1 METNFHKIFPFEVYL
16 LVGTLWYLYETSEI
30 RVVRG
35 ELGANPTSF
44 LAWIDRMVLKE
55 AGKWFSGRVQ
65 EQRSMSALDQLLVRF
80 VKEEIHPI
88 FSIAMR

>member
-16 LVGTLWYLYETSEI
+16 LVRTLGYLYEMSEI
-30 RVVRG
+30 RVVRR

-55 AGKWFSGRVQ
+55 AGKWFSGWVQ

-88 FSIAMR
+88 FSIAMY

>member
-1 METNFHKIFPFEVYL
+1 MNFHKIFLF
-16 LVGTLWYLYETSEI
+16 VGWNIWHLYETSEI

-35 ELGANPTSF
+35 ELGVNSTSF
-44 LAWIDRMVLKE
+44 HAEIDRMALKE
-55 AGKWFSGRVQ
+55 AGKWFSGWVQ

-80 VKEEIHPI
+80 VKEEIHPF